1 MLNHCCL
8 PRYLSGFD
16 GMAGFVSR
24 AITMAFEQAL
34 RIRAMFVQR
43 PMSQI
48 MGDPVET
55 LSFSSFAL
63 REHDPEVTAR
73 WRESALLVQALKA
86 HPTNIYCRLCD
97 HVSRLTLPSDA
108 IEPREHLYCEVCG
121 MNSRVRAGISL
132 LHDLAPGAG
141 RIYMTEQVTPAF
153 VWMQKRHPDIL
164 GSEFE
169 SNAKRRRSLSKN
181 LAKLG
186 GRGRV
191 RFEDVTALRFANGS
205 LDAVL
210 SFDVL
215 EHVPDW
221 RAALSEFARTLAP
234 GGICIATFPFTDTPD
249 TVVRARL
256 KPNGEVEHLLE
267 PEYHGDPIS
276 GGVLCFYHFGWDV
289 LDAAIEAGFTSVE
302 MVMPQALESGYCYG
316 LWTLVARR

>member
-1 MLNHCCL
+1 
-8 PRYLSGFD
+8 
-16 GMAGFVSR
+16 MAGFLSWAVTS
-24 AITMAFEQAL
+24 AFEQARGL
-34 RIRAMFVQR
+34 RVSRVRR
-43 PMSQI
+43 PVNQGSN
-48 MGDPVET
+48 DPVKV
-55 LSFSSFAL
+55 LSFSSYAL
-63 REHDPEVTAR
+63 RENDAEIAGY

-86 HPTNIYCRLCD
+86 HPVKVYCRLCD
-97 HVSRLTLPSDA
+97 HVSRMTLPRDVL
-108 IEPREHLYCEVCG
+108 EPREHLCCENCG
-121 MNSRVRAGISL
+121 MNSRTRAGVSM
-132 LHDLAPGAG
+132 LHDLAPGAR

-153 VWMQKRHPDIL
+153 AWMQKRYPDIC

-169 SNAKRRRSLSKN
+169 PNPQRLRTLSKN

-191 RFEDVTALRFANGS
+191 RYEDVTKLRFANGS

-234 GGICIATFPFTDTPD
+234 GGICIATFPFTDTPN
-249 TVVRARL
+249 TIVRARL
-256 KPNGEVEHLLE
+256 SRDGEIEHLLE

-289 LDAAIEAGFTSVE
+289 LDAAVEAGFTSAE

-316 LWTLVARR
+316 LWTLVAHR